1 MTSTTTSMTTSKSSF
16 TDDDFS
22 PISSKKPVE
31 PITDID
37 LMRKRVAKAEEE
49 LAKARKEEEELI
61 LALEDSQLRLED
73 EFASRAA
80 VRRLTPIRDWNQPTD
95 FMVMESAILTMSK
108 KFTEINILRH
118 RHRINSPKVRP
129 LLPGQTKADRAWQT
143 WLAAKVNAPFIQ
155 EPGWKVEA
163 DNAWKYWTDYADE
176 LIAREARH

>member
-1 MTSTTTSMTTSKSSF
+1 MTTSKIPI
-16 TDDDFS
+16 TDADFS

-49 LAKARKEEEELI
+49 LAKARKEEEELM
-61 LALEDSQLRLED
+61 LTLEDSQIRLTD
-73 EFASRAA
+73 EFGARAA

-108 KFTEINILRH
+108 KFTEISILRH
-118 RHRINSPKVRP
+118 RHRINPPTLRP
-129 LLPGQTKADRAWQT
+129 LLPGQTKADCAWQT
-143 WLAAKVNAPFIQ
+143 WLAAKVNIPFTQ

-163 DNAWKYWTDYADE
+163 DNAWKYWTGYADE
-176 LIAREARH
+176 LITREARR